1 MLSNLAKI
9 ARKRPAGIWMI
20 VFSGIVY
27 DGNLSTVN
35 ARKDVS
41 LGVKGNPILPLLVL
55 AALPR

>member
-1 MLSNLAKI
+1 
-9 ARKRPAGIWMI
+9 MI
-20 VFSGIVY
+20 VYSGIVC

-41 LGVKGNPILPLLVL
+41 LGVKGNPILPLLVP